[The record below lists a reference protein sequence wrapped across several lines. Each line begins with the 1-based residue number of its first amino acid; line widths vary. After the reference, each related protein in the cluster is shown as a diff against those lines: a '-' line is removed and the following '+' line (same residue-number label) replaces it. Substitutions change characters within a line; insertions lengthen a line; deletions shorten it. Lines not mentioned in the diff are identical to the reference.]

1 MAQVT
6 AYSAQNVT
14 VTYLGK
20 VLSGFSDGD
29 DAIMV
34 ERNKPAM
41 SQTIGIQ
48 GDGIYSQT
56 SDKSGVVI
64 LKLLQGCE
72 ENAFLSTKISAAE
85 VGGIVSGEL
94 IITETGNDAR
104 VTARKCVIEGMPQ
117 FQRGE
122 GLTPVEW
129 RFLSTDIDIVQG
141 VGAEV

>member
-20 VLSGFSDGD
+20 VLSGFADGD

-34 ERNKPAM
+34 ERNKPSM
-41 SQTIGIQ
+41 TQVIGIQ
-48 GDGIYSQT
+48 GDGVYAQT
-56 SDKSGVVI
+56 SDKSGVVT

-72 ENAFLSTKISAAE
+72 ENAFLSAKIAASE
-85 VGGIVSGEL
+85 LGGILSGEL

-104 VTARKCVIEGMPQ
+104 VTARKCLIEGMPK